1 MKDKIIKVMD
11 KYNFKLSIEED
22 NGLMFE
28 GPMSTKEQLNAL
40 AEELFAISKDLDLM
54 LFQIDDTTLMIAVF
68 YELPMM

>member
-1 MKDKIIKVMD
+1 MKDNIIKVMD
-11 KYNFKLSIEED
+11 KYDFKLSIEED

-40 AEELFAISKDLDLM
+40 TEELFAISKDLDLM
-54 LFQIDDTTLMIAVF
+54 VFQIDDTTLMIAVF